1 MHESNQGKLF
11 FLRFCFTSFIKYL
24 NNDDKKKKTSGK
36 AIRIQKSHV
45 CFLLH
50 FNSADNYQMDN
61 NIHILN

>member
-1 MHESNQGKLF
+1 MRVTKVSCFFKILFHELY
-11 FLRFCFTSFIKYL
+11 RYL
-24 NNDDKKKKTSGK
+24 NNDDKKKKTLGK

-50 FNSADNYQMDN
+50 FNSADNYQMDT